1 MTTIGAD
8 VSSGDSP
15 PAFRPVQELGEI
27 FAVARIGAYLQ
38 FTVVAPGVAANFRPG
53 HFVAV
58 AVGGP
63 QTSMILR
70 RAFALYDATPAGDY
84 AGTIQFVV
92 AAHGPGTQWLVQR
105 KPGDVLD
112 IVGPLG
118 QPFTLP
124 EPGSGAV
131 LVGGGYGT
139 APLVPLARAL
149 LAAGSPV
156 EVMIGA
162 ATAGRLFG
170 ELVVRRTVGSVVVT
184 TDDGSAGERGRV
196 TDPLPAAIGRVDAAT
211 VYACGPMP
219 MLRAVGEVA
228 AQAGIRAQVAVEESM
243 ACGIGVCMTCVLP
256 VRGADGRSR
265 FVRSCVEGPVFDA
278 AAVRWEDVGRLPA
291 DLVGADGMGLPLLR
305 PVPILKSA
313 ERLP

>member
-1 MTTIGAD
+1 MTGTEAD
-8 VSSGDSP
+8 VSSGAGAP
-15 PAFRPVQELGEI
+15 VIRPVQEQGEI
-27 FAVARIGAYLQ
+27 FAVARMGEYLQ
-38 FTVVAPGVAANFRPG
+38 FTVVAPGVAEHFRPG

-63 QTSMILR
+63 RTSMILR
-70 RAFALYDATPAGDY
+70 RAFALYDATAAGDY

-92 AAHGPGTQWLVQR
+92 AAHGPGTQWLVER
-105 KPGDVLD
+105 RPGEILD
-112 IVGPLG
+112 MVGPLG

-156 EVMIGA
+156 EVLIGA
-162 ATAGRLFG
+162 ATASRLFG

-196 TDPLPAAIGRVDAAT
+196 TDPLPAAIARVGAKV

-219 MLRAVGEVA
+219 MLRAVAEVA
-228 AQAGIRAQVAVEESM
+228 ATADVASQVAVEESM

-256 VRGADGRSR
+256 VRGSDGRSR
-265 FVRSCVEGPVFDA
+265 FVRSCVEGPVFDG
-278 AAVRWEDVGRLPA
+278 AAVRWQDVGRLPA
-291 DLVGADGMGLPLLR
+291 DLVGADAMGLPLLR
-305 PVPILKSA
+305 STQ
-313 ERLP
+313 